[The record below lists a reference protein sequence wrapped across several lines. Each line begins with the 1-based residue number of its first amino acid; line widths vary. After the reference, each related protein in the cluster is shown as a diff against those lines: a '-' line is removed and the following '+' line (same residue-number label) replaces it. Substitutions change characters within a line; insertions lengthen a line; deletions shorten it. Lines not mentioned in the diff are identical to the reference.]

1 MSIQIL
7 ENTLLKLLVRRGTN
21 FDRQQITLETG
32 ELGYS
37 TDTKRLYIGDGTTVG
52 GVIVGNK
59 WAGEAADLTSLAP
72 VASGDYAY
80 DTDNRCFKVL
90 TKGTG
95 SVAADWVTVATYL
108 SAFNTS
114 ITIDANNRISVGTL
128 SAGNF
133 SLNAIGNSLTIDG
146 SEKLALSSTI
156 SIDEITQNS
165 TGLTDYL
172 TLPSK
177 INVGGVPY
185 TFPTTGPQQE
195 DFLAFEKSNG
205 AGGSQL
211 TWKVPKEVL
220 TAVAPTTAA
229 LIPVGSIQT
238 YAGPLTSA
246 PHGWLN
252 CNGQAVNA
260 VTYSELL
267 TALNGQYGRNFA
279 DNTFNVPNL
288 SSTFIHGFDSTTNSL
303 GGQFP
308 ARGAGLSA
316 RKTTL
321 SAVGMNFIIKA
332 FGGVTSP
339 AYTIGKNLSA
349 TIESAS
355 GITQNVTDTSFN
367 PLSGIVRITRP
378 QPGIQIFDTS
388 GITHTFKMPGG
399 VSYVKFYVTGSGSPG
414 KSRSGNA
421 GSTAIGYLSAPPGT
435 EFPIVVAAA
444 PIGFTSGKSSYIYE
458 PVADGNDPLV
468 TAPGG
473 LYSSTGAPT
482 PTVAE
487 SVYLPTET
495 LRLIGG
501 VGHVD
506 TNDSGEEEGL
516 GGSGFYG
523 NSPAFG
529 GGQGSHSNKPAGPAP
544 RTGIVVFE
552 WK

>member
-37 TDTKRLYIGDGTTVG
+37 TDTKRLFIGDGTTKG
-52 GVIVGNK
+52 GIIVGNK

-80 DTDNRCFKVL
+80 DTDNRCFKIL

-146 SEKLALSSTI
+146 SEKLALSATI
-156 SIDEITQNS
+156 SIDKITQNS

-172 TLPSK
+172 SLPSK
-177 INVGGVPY
+177 IDVGGVPY
-185 TFPTTGPQQE
+185 TFPTTGPQKE
-195 DFLAFEKSNG
+195 TFLAFDKSNG

-211 TWKVPKEVL
+211 TWKIPKEVF

-238 YAGPLTSA
+238 YAGPITGA

-267 TALNGQYGRNFA
+267 TALNGQYGRNFT

-288 SSTFIHGFDSTTNSL
+288 SSVFIHGFDSTTNSL
-303 GGQFP
+303 GAQFP

-316 RKTTL
+316 QKTTL

-349 TIESAS
+349 TIESES
-355 GITQNVTDTSFN
+355 GVTQNVTDTSFN
-367 PLSGIVRITRP
+367 PLSGIVKITRP
-378 QPGIQIFDTS
+378 LPGMQIFDTPD
-388 GITHTFKMPGG
+388 IEHTFKMPGG
-399 VSYVKFYVTGSGSPG
+399 ISYVKFYVTGSGSPG
-414 KSRSGNA
+414 RNQSGNA

-435 EFPIVVAAA
+435 EFPVIVAAA
-444 PIGFTSGKSSYIYE
+444 PVGNTSGKSSQIFE
-458 PVADGNDPLV
+458 PKVDGNDPIV

-473 LYSSTGAPT
+473 AFGSIGAASPT
-482 PTVAE
+482 IAE
-487 SVYLPTET
+487 SIYLPTET
-495 LRLIGG
+495 LQILGG
-501 VGHVD
+501 VGFID
-506 TNDSGEEEGL
+506 TDDGGDEEDVGGAGYYGHSPAYGGG
-516 GGSGFYG
+516 GGSHAHH
-523 NSPAFG
+523 PA
-529 GGQGSHSNKPAGPAP
+529 SAP
-544 RTGIVVFE
+544 VSTGVVVFE
-552 WK
+552 WN

>member
-21 FDRQQITLETG
+21 HDRQQITLETG
-32 ELGYS
+32 ELGYA

-95 SVAADWVTVATYL
+95 SVGADWVTVATYL
-108 SAFNTS
+108 SAYNKT

-146 SEKLALSSTI
+146 SEKLALSATI
-156 SIDEITQNS
+156 SIDKITQNS

-177 INVGGVPY
+177 LRVGTVNY
-185 TFPTTGPQQE
+185 TFPAGSPQKE
-195 DFLAFEKSNG
+195 DFLAYDTIDNG
-205 AGGSQL
+205 GGSQL

-267 TALNGQYGRNFA
+267 TALNGQYGRNFT

-349 TIESAS
+349 TITS
-355 GITQNVTDTSFN
+355 GSGVTQNVTDTSFN
-367 PLSGIVRITRP
+367 PLSGTVKITRP
-378 QPGIQIFDTS
+378 QPGIQIFDTP
-388 GITHTFKMPGG
+388 GIEHTFKMPGG

-414 KSRSGNA
+414 DKQSGNA
-421 GSTAIGYLSAPPGT
+421 GATAIGYLSAPPGK
-435 EFPIVVAAA
+435 EFPVVVGAA
-444 PIGFTSGKSSYIYE
+444 PVGLTSGKSSYIYE
-458 PVADGNDPLV
+458 PKADGNDPII

-473 LYSSTGAPT
+473 KFGNIGAASPT
-482 PTVAE
+482 IAE

-495 LRLIGG
+495 LQILGG
-501 VGHVD
+501 VGHID
-506 TNDSGEEEGL
+506 TDDGGDEEDV
-516 GGSGFYG
+516 GGAGFYG
-523 NSPAFG
+523 HSPAYG
-529 GGQGSHSNKPAGPAP
+529 GGGGSHADGPASAP
-544 RTGIVVFE
+544 VATGVVVLE
-552 WK
+552 WN

>member
-37 TDTKRLYIGDGTTVG
+37 TDTKRLYIGDGTTKG

-80 DTDNRCFKVL
+80 DTDNREFKIV

-95 SVAADWVTVATYL
+95 SAAADWVTVATYL

-156 SIDEITQNS
+156 SIDKITQNS

-246 PHGWLN
+246 PYGWLN

-267 TALNGQYGRNFA
+267 TALNGQYGRNFT

-288 SSTFIHGFDSTTNSL
+288 SSVFIHGFDSTTNSL
-303 GGQFP
+303 GAQFP
-308 ARGAGLSA
+308 ARPAGLSA
-316 RKTTL
+316 VKTTL

-332 FGGVTSP
+332 FGGVTNP
-339 AYTIGKNLSA
+339 TLTVGKNLSA
-349 TIESAS
+349 TITS
-355 GITQNVTDTSFN
+355 GSGVEQNVTDTAFN
-367 PLSGIVRITRP
+367 PLSGIVKITRP

-388 GITHTFKMPGG
+388 DITHTFKMPGG

-414 KSRSGNA
+414 KSQ
-421 GSTAIGYLSAPPGT
+421 IGYLSAPPGT
-435 EFPIVVAAA
+435 EFPIVVGAA

-473 LYSSTGAPT
+473 LFGSIGAPG
-482 PTVAE
+482 PTIVE
-487 SVYLPTET
+487 SDYLPTET
-495 LRLIGG
+495 LRILGG
-501 VGHVD
+501 VGFID
-506 TNDSGEEEGL
+506 TNDGGDEEDV
-516 GGSGFYG
+516 GGAGFYG
-523 NSPAFG
+523 HSPAYG
-529 GGQGSHSNKPAGPAP
+529 GGGGSHSNDPASAAVS
-544 RTGIVVFE
+544 TGVVVFE
-552 WK
+552 WN